1 MAETLEEPEYETVRV
16 HDGFELRKYT
26 TSVEARVQR
35 SGEGASEDST
45 AFRRVA
51 GYIFGAN
58 RTGARYAMTAPVS
71 RWSDVDGAWLSFH
84 MPAAHPL
91 EELPPPNDS
100 GIVLSMRAERLV
112 AVVTFTGR
120 TTAGRLRKKE
130 LRLRHGIEQAGYT
143 VNGPPVLAVY
153 DNPWTTL
160 PFKRRNELHLE
171 VQIGG

>member
-1 MAETLEEPEYETVRV
+1 MAETLEEPDYEKVRV
-16 HDGFELRKYT
+16 HDGFELRNYG

-35 SGEGASEDST
+35 SGEGASDDST

-71 RWSDVDGAWLSFH
+71 RWSDDEGAWLSFH
-84 MPAAHPL
+84 MPAAHSL
-91 EELPPPNDS
+91 DELPAPDDS
-100 GIVLSMRAERLV
+100 GIELAARAERTV
-112 AVVTFTGR
+112 AVTTFTGR
-120 TTAGRLRKKE
+120 TTSGRLRKKE
-130 LRLRHGIEQAGYT
+130 RRLRQDIEQAGYT
-143 VNGPPVLAVY
+143 VSGPPVLAVY

-171 VQIGG
+171 VQADG